1 MTLIVLPIIE
11 KKTDVGYKIAIG
23 KFSGPASYSSGGF
36 TVTFPTLR
44 KIHHA
49 IIFTSKGYAADIAS
63 ISGNSITVIAM
74 YYDYDAAAD
83 GPAIEVASGT
93 DLSGVE
99 FTVLVVGE

>member
-1 MTLIVLPIIE
+1 
-11 KKTDVGYKIAIG
+11 
-23 KFSGPASYSSGGF
+23 
-36 TVTFPTLR
+36 
-44 KIHHA
+44 
-49 IIFTSKGYAADIAS
+49 
-63 ISGNSITVIAM
+63 M